1 MSNDLKGIAEKL
13 NIITRTGQI
22 TMVLFMHQIPID
34 MITIYSLKLLAHQL
48 TCVLDRVPNGDV
60 SGLSNDEFNKIMIEI
75 GKSTKM
81 EMDFILADKR

>member
-1 MSNDLKGIAEKL
+1 MSDDLKGIAEKL

-48 TCVLDRVPNGDV
+48 ACVLEKVPSGDV
-60 SGLSNDEFNKIMIEI
+60 SGLSNDEFNNIMIEV